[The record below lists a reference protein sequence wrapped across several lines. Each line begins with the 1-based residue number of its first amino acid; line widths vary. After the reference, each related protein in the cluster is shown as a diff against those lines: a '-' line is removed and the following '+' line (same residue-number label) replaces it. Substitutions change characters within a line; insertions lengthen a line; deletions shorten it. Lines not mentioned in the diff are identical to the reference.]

1 MKHKEVKNLQEAL
14 LQLEKGRSQP
24 ASDLALRIKH
34 DLPSAPPYLR
44 WFIDRW
50 YKPALAT
57 VAVLTICGL
66 FLGTFLWRNGSHS
79 SMQVPMVEVRFELFA
94 PQAKSVELLGN
105 FNNWKTGTLQLVGPD
120 PTGHWLTT
128 VYLTEGRHE
137 YLFLVDGKYWMADPK
152 AIVSRPDGFGKMNSV
167 LEVSREG
174 TVL

>member
-1 MKHKEVKNLQEAL
+1 MKHKEVNNLRDAL

-24 ASDLALRIKH
+24 ASDLALRIKN
-34 DLPSAPPYLR
+34 DLPSTPPYVR

-50 YKPALAT
+50 WKPAAAT
-57 VAVLTICGL
+57 VAVMIIGGMFSGSL
-66 FLGTFLWRNGSHS
+66 LWRNGAHS
-79 SMQVPMVEVRFELFA
+79 SQQVPMVEVRFELFA
-94 PQAKSVELLGN
+94 PQATSVELLGN
-105 FNNWKTGTLQLVGPD
+105 FNNWKTGTLRLVGPD

-137 YLFLVDGKYWMADPK
+137 YLFLVDGKHWIADPK
-152 AIVSRPDGFGKMNSV
+152 ALVLRPDGFGQMNSV